1 MKTRILA
8 LLLLAV
14 SLCGAASAP
23 VWTAS
28 LVRIQTDP
36 ASGIATA
43 YFERTVVVGDTV
55 AKHPDGWQAVSWPLG
70 GNSTTT
76 LNGVTLTDAQVMQ
89 FVVAI
94 AERRRLEVA
103 AP

>member
-1 MKTRILA
+1 MKTRLLA
-8 LLLLAV
+8 LLFLAG

-23 VWTAS
+23 VWVAS

-36 ASGIATA
+36 ASGVATA
-43 YFERTVVVGDTV
+43 YFERTITVDGTV
-55 AKHPDGWQAVSWPLG
+55 AKHPDGWQAVTWPLG

-76 LNGVTLTDAQVMQ
+76 LNGITLTDAQVMA

-94 AERRRLEVA
+94 AERRRAEA
-103 AP
+103 AQP